1 MHASLNAVNMNAV
14 VKTHNIL
21 LICLD
26 SLRLDVA
33 RYAEQNNLTPTINQF
48 GAWEHRHA
56 AGNFTF
62 PSHIALFS
70 GFFPSPV
77 IGIAKETR
85 KKSWRASW
93 SPFIAKHGERGT
105 LADSHAFAFEGDN
118 LVQGLANIGFLTL
131 CIGGVAFFD
140 KRSALGKIM
149 PAFFKESYWSPRFS
163 TRIKEG
169 IKHQVD
175 FLLQKQASLPQ
186 ETKLFTYLNIATT
199 HYPTTMYLD
208 DAPREESFASQ
219 LAALCY
225 ADAELARLFAAAK
238 AQRPTFV
245 MLFSDHGTC
254 FGEDGFYYHGHS
266 HAVVMNV
273 PYKQFFL

>member
-1 MHASLNAVNMNAV
+1 MTTAVNMNDV

-33 RYAEQNNLTPTINQF
+33 RYAEQENLTPTINQF

-62 PSHIALFS
+62 PSHLALFS

-77 IGIAKETR
+77 TGISKETR
-85 KKSWRASW
+85 KKSWRARW
-93 SPFIAKHGERGT
+93 SPFIAKNGELGT
-105 LADSHAFAFEGDN
+105 MPESQAFAFAGDN
-118 LVQGLANIGFLTL
+118 LVQGLAQIGFRTL

-140 KRSALGKIM
+140 KRSALGKVL
-149 PAFFKESYWSPRFS
+149 PALFQESYWHPRFS
-163 TRIKEG
+163 TRVKEG
-169 IKHQVD
+169 VKHQVD
-175 FLLQKQASLPQ
+175 FFIQKQGLMSK
-186 ETKLFTYLNIATT
+186 ETPIFTYFNLATT
-199 HYPTTMYLD
+199 HYPTTQYLEG
-208 DAPREESFASQ
+208 ASEESFASQ

-225 ADAELARLFAAAK
+225 ADAELSRLFAFAK
-238 AQRPTFV
+238 SQRPTFV

-266 HAVVMNV
+266 HEVVMNV